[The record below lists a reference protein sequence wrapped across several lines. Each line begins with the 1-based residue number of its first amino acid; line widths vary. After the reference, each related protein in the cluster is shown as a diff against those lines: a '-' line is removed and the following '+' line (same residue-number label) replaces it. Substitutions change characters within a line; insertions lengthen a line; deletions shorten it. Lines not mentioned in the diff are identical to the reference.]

1 MDTVEEPLKARQ
13 ISYSKWIDSAVY
25 HSSPESLVSM
35 ESAEL
40 VSPGSAQKK
49 LNSVSLRLGSS
60 WRNTLNKTCGSL
72 LCYFHQF
79 KESTEHCHNSQQLI
93 FNKLK
98 TLPLMCMYN
107 MYMFPRNNAPE
118 QSAWWSQSAGTNESV
133 TRSQAHCTMDTQN
146 QGVGQKEWAQL
157 CPPIN
162 GLWRQM
168 FPILKD
174 VHPKGKSLNII
185 FCLLLFLSGS

>member
-79 KESTEHCHNSQQLI
+79 KESTEHCHNSQQLT

-118 QSAWWSQSAGTNESV
+118 QSAWWSQSEVQTSLWPGLKHTVWWTLRIRVWDEGVSTALSTHQWSLKTNV
-133 TRSQAHCTMDTQN
+133 
-146 QGVGQKEWAQL
+146 
-157 CPPIN
+157 P
-162 GLWRQM
+162 
-168 FPILKD
+168 
-174 VHPKGKSLNII
+174 HPQRCSP
-185 FCLLLFLSGS
+185 